1 MKSTIDELLRLK
13 EDFKKVS
20 GKDWTNP
27 GARSKKTKDKNN
39 NKADQPSKNM
49 GCKETGRKQTRLG
62 IEAKKANNLPDWYSE
77 VITKSELIS
86 YYDVSGC
93 YILRPWAYSIW
104 EEIQVSVWLRLL
116 QTYISPSLLEMA

>member
-20 GKDWTNP
+20 GKDWINP
-27 GARSKKTKDKNN
+27 GARTKKTKDKNN
-39 NKADQPSKNM
+39 NKPDQPPK
-49 GCKETGRKQTRLG
+49 KETGRKQTRLG

-104 EEIQVSVWLRLL
+104 EEIQVSVLPEFFL
-116 QTYISPSLLEMA
+116 QETYFCLFLEMA